1 MDELEMLDSFNRM
14 NKGTGHENGPVLFVH
29 GHYFPCL
36 QYITLGEG
44 LTYLNVDNTPCV
56 EIS

>member
-1 MDELEMLDSFNRM
+1 MDELEILDSFNRM

-44 LTYLNVDNTPCV
+44 IDV
-56 EIS
+56 S